1 MIRFICFHPYG
12 KTYYYGRLGKTSFE
26 RFYKSHWILRCL
38 AKRSELKRIP
48 LRTVGTDSRNC
59 AAWAASIGN
68 QKTSNEPRK
77 SCSDDKFVVTRR
89 VNESV
94 GCHLSGTTGLSA
106 RTEPFEALEGYQVVM
121 KVNLYESSVFSTA
134 FTCVAST
141 IARVVFCWL
150 MLSLLGRFPSSYVAL
165 VFASMPQS
173 SSNICQLLN
182 RACCFMTYIS
192 SQWRTS

>member
-141 IARVVFCWL
+141 IARVVINAI
-150 MLSLLGRFPSSYVAL
+150 VAWPISEL
-165 VFASMPQS
+165 
-173 SSNICQLLN
+173 ICCVSFREHATIKIKHLPI
-182 RACCFMTYIS
+182 A
-192 SQWRTS
+192 